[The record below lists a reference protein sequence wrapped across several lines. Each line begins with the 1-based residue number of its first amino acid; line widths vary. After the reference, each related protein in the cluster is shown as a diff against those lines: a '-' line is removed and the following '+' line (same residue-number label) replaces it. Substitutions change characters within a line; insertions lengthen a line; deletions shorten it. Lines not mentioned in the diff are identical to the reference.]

1 MTTFASVAELVSR
14 VPPGSRLGVG
24 GALFTRLPLQLVS
37 ALVTQRT
44 PRLHYIGW
52 GGGIPLEMLLAAGMV
67 ERVTFCFSSL
77 DVFGLGP
84 RFRQALE
91 RQEVEANEW
100 TALGLIQGL
109 EAAGQN
115 LPWFPLPAPSSTFPA
130 MHRPGSSTDPSL
142 ALADRIDVD
151 VAFIH
156 AQRADTDGNLEIL
169 GARGLDV
176 ALIGAATTVIATV
189 DEVVPRGSLGAPRGV
204 IVPHAQVAGIAEV
217 YGGAFPTSSL
227 PHYAADYRSLG
238 RIAEDPTCPIDPVI
252 TQRMP
257 LFARAAV
264 ASPDHLMAAIAQVAD
279 EASTDPNQ
287 SEASTAEV
295 MMSWLADLYQPGA
308 ICAAGAV
315 SPLALGS
322 YFLASHSKP
331 VTVITT
337 SGGYWDVTSRPLL
350 LGLGEVLDFSSS
362 PFHTSGEF
370 TYHCLYQNGRVD
382 YEVINVA
389 QVDKFGATNNQRV
402 VSPSGRVIRL
412 PGQGGMADVA
422 DMHANFILYQPRQ
435 SSLTLVDEVPV
446 ISSQRRLRSAAE
458 RAEVGYRPGESWLI
472 TNLAVYQP
480 NPQTGILEPRSIHP
494 GVNITE
500 VRAAT
505 PFPIG
510 DAPLPI
516 TPSPNDQTLNAV
528 RAIVDPFSVRELE
541 FVTGEERRSALAR
554 LHDIEDAII
563 HALRA

>member
-1 MTTFASVAELVSR
+1 MTTFASATELVSR

-24 GALFTRLPLQLVS
+24 GALFTRLPLALLS
-37 ALVTQRT
+37 ALIAQRT

-84 RFRQALE
+84 RFREALE

-115 LPWFPLPAPSSTFPA
+115 LPWFPLPTPSSTFPA
-130 MHRPGSSTDPSL
+130 QHRPGPSNDPSI
-142 ALADRIDVD
+142 ALANRIDVD
-151 VAFIH
+151 VAFVH

-176 ALIGAATTVIATV
+176 AMIGAATTVIATV
-189 DEVVPRGSLGAPRGV
+189 DKVVPRGRLGAPRG
-204 IVPHAQVAGIAEV
+204 IIIPHAQVTGIAEV
-217 YGGAFPTSSL
+217 HGGAFPTSSL

-238 RIAEDPTCPIDPVI
+238 QIAEDPSCAIDPLI
-252 TQRMP
+252 KHRMP
-257 LFARAAV
+257 LFSSAA
-264 ASPDHLMAAIAQVAD
+264 AANPDHLIAAIEQAAD
-279 EASTDPNQ
+279 EIPTDPKRSQ
-287 SEASTAEV
+287 ASTAEL
-295 MMSWLADLYQPGA
+295 MMSWLANLYEPGA

-322 YFLASHSKP
+322 YFLASHTKP
-331 VTVITT
+331 ITVITT
-337 SGGYWDVTSRPLL
+337 SGGYWDVTARPLL
-350 LGLGEVLDFSSS
+350 LGLGEVLDFASA

-402 VSPSGRVIRL
+402 VSPSGRIIRL

-422 DMHANFILYQPRQ
+422 DMHANFVLYQPRQ
-435 SSLTLVDEVPV
+435 SSLTMVDKVPV
-446 ISSQRRLRSAAE
+446 ISSQRRLRSAHE
-458 RAEVGYRPGESWLI
+458 RAEVGYRPGDSWLI
-472 TNLAVYQP
+472 TNLAVFQT
-480 NPQTGILEPRSIHP
+480 NSQTGLLEPHSIHP
-494 GVNITE
+494 GVDTAA

-505 PFPIG
+505 PFPLG
-510 DAPLPI
+510 DMPLPI
-516 TPSPNDQTLNAV
+516 TELPNHQVLSTIRDT
-528 RAIVDPFSVRELE
+528 VDPFSVRELE
-541 FVTGEERRSALAR
+541 FITGSERRSALGR
-554 LHDIEDAII
+554 LHDIEDSII